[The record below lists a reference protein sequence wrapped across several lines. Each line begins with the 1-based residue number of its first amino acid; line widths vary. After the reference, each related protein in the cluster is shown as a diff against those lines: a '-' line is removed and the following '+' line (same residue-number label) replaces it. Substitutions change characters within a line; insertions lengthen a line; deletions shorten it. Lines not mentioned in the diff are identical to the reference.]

1 MYDSSVED
9 EERIY
14 ILASQDVLQFLADSE
29 HWYAD
34 GTFRVC
40 PEIFFQLYTIH
51 GQHDRRIFPSV
62 FSLLTNK
69 NENTYS
75 RIFGQ
80 LFQLVNN
87 LGNGPND
94 VLVDFER
101 SAINAFQNRNIE
113 VQGCFYHLSANIW
126 KHAQHLGL
134 SQRYNQK
141 EEFALHIRMLLALAF
156 LPAGDVIE
164 GFEELV
170 DTIRICDDV
179 TDDLLQYFEDTYIGR
194 CRRNAARHPP
204 RFAINLWNMFNR
216 TNDELPRTNNSV
228 EDWHR
233 SFQGHVSACHPVFCK
248 FLSVLQ
254 KEENM
259 IRISI
264 VQHLVG
270 HPAPPPRQRYLDSS
284 RRILRILD
292 DYPNRQRLQYLT
304 AIAHNL
310 TF

>member
-1 MYDSSVED
+1 M
-9 EERIY
+9 
-14 ILASQDVLQFLADSE
+14 QFLADSE

-34 GTFRVC
+34 VTFRVC

-51 GQHDRRIFPSV
+51 GQRDGRIFPCV
-62 FSLLTNK
+62 FSLLRNK
-69 NENTYS
+69 NENTYN
-75 RIFGQ
+75 RRFEQ
-80 LFQLVNN
+80 LFQLVNS

-113 VQGCFYHLSANIW
+113 VQGCFYHLSANVW
-126 KHAQHLGL
+126 NHTQHLGL
-134 SQRYNQK
+134 SQRYNQE
-141 EEFALHIRMLLALAF
+141 EEFALHIRMLPALVF

-170 DTIRICDDV
+170 ETITILYDDV
-179 TDDLLQYFEDTYIGR
+179 ADDLLQYVKDTYIGR
-194 CRRNAARHPP
+194 YSRNAPRRPP
-204 RFAINLWNMFNR
+204 PFAINLWNMFNR
-216 TNDELPRTNNSV
+216 TDDELPHTNNIS
-228 EDWHR
+228 EGWHR
-233 SFQGHVSACHPVFCK
+233 SFQGHVSACHPVFWK

-264 VQHLVG
+264 VQHLAG

-292 DYPNRQRLQYLT
+292 DYPNRQRLQYLR